1 MSQEDFWPPEPSH
14 GRLPRHRRAEEGLS
28 PAPVCIAG
36 RFRDITWSLLYILQC
51 QQSCSAAVN
60 QSWQSRACAKDTGHT
75 GLAPGAEDDSPGQG
89 GRKWLEHQSS
99 HQQERAAGNL
109 GGSRLRGRRDS
120 SEDPP
125 SPGSGEIS
133 APLAGKASDGDLQPT
148 PLACP
153 RILEARC
160 PQHEILSFFL

>member
-1 MSQEDFWPPEPSH
+1 MDVSPGTAEP
-14 GRLPRHRRAEEGLS
+14 RRACPLCPSAS
-28 PAPVCIAG
+28 PA

-160 PQHEILSFFL
+160 PQHEILFFFCR